1 MVPALLCA
9 LAVALSPA
17 AAPTPFEDVQ
27 RRFHLALPTGWQ
39 FAPQPGDTGGA
50 TFRRTLDGA
59 FVNGVVRVMPFT
71 EEVSIGAFVERIVA
85 ASVSE
90 PGYRQLFGETCQVAG
105 ANGYCRRYVSLVN
118 GDPHLAKMAEQ
129 HLLVRDRV
137 GYVVHAEALAE
148 AFVAAERDVQQFLRS
163 FAVGPAPSRHAPR
176 RHPHMADL
184 LGAWRSRAGNHAL
197 ELTQAGSL
205 VLDGL
210 RGSYRI
216 DQGTLVA
223 TFAEDTQVYG
233 LDFDGRALVLSGGPF
248 GEGEHFDRDRPRGT
262 DRPAAVPAAGGKR
275 TKKGAKPTADAAHGG
290 SKTGTAHGP

>member
-1 MVPALLCA
+1 MLPALLCV

-17 AAPTPFEDVQ
+17 AATPFEDVQ
-27 RRFHLALPTGWQ
+27 QRFHLSLPAGWQ

-59 FVNGVVRVMPFT
+59 FVNGMVRVMPFT
-71 EEVSIGAFVERIVA
+71 EEVTLGAFVERIVA
-85 ASVSE
+85 ASSSE
-90 PGYRQLFGETCQVAG
+90 PGYRQLFGEGCQVAG
-105 ANGYCRRYVSLVN
+105 SAGHCRRYVSLVN

-129 HLLVRDRV
+129 HLTVHHGV

-163 FAVGPAPSRHAPR
+163 FAVGPAPKTRAPR

-205 VLDGL
+205 VLDGS
-210 RGSYRI
+210 RGSYRV

-223 TFAEDTQVYG
+223 TFAEDTQVFG
-233 LDFDGRALVLSGGPF
+233 LDFDGRALVLSGGAF
-248 GEGEHFDRDRPRGT
+248 GDGEHFDRTQTRAT
-262 DRPAAVPAAGGKR
+262 AAAAAVPAAGDKR
-275 TKKGAKPTADAAHGG
+275 TKKGRKAAVRAARNDG
-290 SKTGTAHGP
+290 STGAAQAP